1 MSTVIECR
9 STVEI
14 VTDSLIELH
23 ERLIKVQ
30 FTYVRPELRELRAD
44 CLKKVEDAILSGDV
58 SKFIVDG
65 LCPILLMAYD
75 CKV

>member
-1 MSTVIECR
+1 MSNVISCR

-14 VTDSLIELH
+14 VTDRLIELH
-23 ERLIKVQ
+23 NRLLDVQ
-30 FTYVRPELRELRAD
+30 FVYVRSELRELRAS

-58 SKFIVDG
+58 SKFIVNG
-65 LCPILLMAYD
+65 VCPISLMAYN